1 MLDLIIRGGE
11 VVTPWGV
18 GDWDVA
24 VLGEKI
30 VAVTSP
36 GTLTDDVGRVI
47 DATGK
52 VVVPGGIEP
61 HAHIAAPIMGPGN
74 LKTAPP
80 EQVSRAALF
89 GGTTTLMDF
98 AIQYPGIDINQAIQ
112 ERTSVWQGNSYAD
125 YAHHLMLLGELPTP
139 LLESLHEHIEDGFA
153 SVKIFTTNIRPP
165 EMTGEPRMVGM
176 GHLHDLMEQI
186 QRHNAMLLVHSEDD
200 DMVQHMYHKLA
211 VEERNE
217 WWNMHLVHSNESED
231 VSFRRVLRV
240 SEWTGSPVYFVH
252 VSAREGIQ
260 AIGESRAK
268 GMPIYGET
276 LHNYCCFNADNYKE
290 ENGMKYHTY
299 PSLKS
304 EEDRQSLWNGIVN
317 GALNTMATDEYCT
330 SWELKIQGKTVR
342 DVTGGHNGAETRVGI
357 TYSEGVS
364 KRGMSLQRFVD
375 VTSANAAKIM
385 GLYPRKGV
393 IAPGSD
399 ADLVLIDPNFKRAL
413 RMDDF
418 HISDYSIWEGFPVE
432 GWPVMTILRGT
443 VAVENGQLN
452 TSLGSGKFLPRKLNP
467 EVTNRP
473 AC

>member
-24 VLGEKI
+24 VQGEKI

-98 AIQYPGIDINQAIQ
+98 AIQYPGIDIGQAIQ

-139 LLESLHEHIEDGFA
+139 LLESLHEYIEEGFA

-165 EMTGEPRMVGM
+165 EMTGAPRMVGM

-200 DMVQHMYHKLA
+200 DMVQHMYQKLA

-252 VSAREGIQ
+252 VSAKEGIQ

-276 LHNYCCFNADNYKE
+276 LHNYCCFNAENYKE

-375 VTSANAAKIM
+375 VTSTNAAKIM

-418 HISDYSIWEGFPVE
+418 HITDYSIWEGFPVE

-443 VAVENGQLN
+443 VAVENGHLN
-452 TSLGSGKFLPRKLNP
+452 TSLGSGQFLPRKLNP

>member
-24 VLGEKI
+24 VQGEKI

-52 VVVPGGIEP
+52 VVIPGGIEP

-98 AIQYPGIDINQAIQ
+98 AIQYPGIDIGQAIQ

-200 DMVQHMYHKLA
+200 DMVQHMYQKLA

-304 EEDRQSLWNGIVN
+304 EEDRQSLWDGIVN

-342 DVTGGHNGAETRVGI
+342 DVTGGHNGVETRVGI

-452 TSLGSGKFLPRKLNP
+452 TSLGSGKFLPRKVNP

>member
-24 VLGEKI
+24 VQGEKI
-30 VAVTSP
+30 VAVTTP
-36 GTLTDDVGRVI
+36 GTLTDDVGRII

-98 AIQYPGIDINQAIQ
+98 AIQYPGIDIGQAIQ

-139 LLESLHEHIEDGFA
+139 LLESLHEYIEDGFA

-186 QRHNAMLLVHSEDD
+186 QRHNGMLLVHSEDD
-200 DMVQHMYHKLA
+200 DMVQHMYQKLA

-252 VSAREGIQ
+252 VSAKEGIQ

-304 EEDRQSLWNGIVN
+304 EEDRQALWDGIVN

-399 ADLVLIDPNFKRAL
+399 ADIVLIDPNFKRAL

-418 HISDYSIWEGFPVE
+418 HITDYSIWEGFPVE
-432 GWPVMTILRGT
+432 GWPVMTILRGV

-452 TSLGSGKFLPRKLNP
+452 TSLGSGKFLSRKVNP

>member
-24 VLGEKI
+24 VQGEKI

-52 VVVPGGIEP
+52 VVIPGGIEP

-98 AIQYPGIDINQAIQ
+98 AIQYPGIDIGQAIQ

-200 DMVQHMYHKLA
+200 DMVQHMYQKLA

-304 EEDRQSLWNGIVN
+304 EEDRQSLWDGIVN

-342 DVTGGHNGAETRVGI
+342 DVTGGHNGVETRVGI

-443 VAVENGQLN
+443 VSVENGQLN
-452 TSLGSGKFLPRKLNP
+452 TSLGSGKFLPRKVNP